1 MRAGGGRIRLQQQPG
16 NDAKKQREKERR
28 VLSRRMQISALL
40 MLAMLAAGC
49 GAARPVKYYVLDVN
63 PAPAN
68 SPSAQIP
75 VSLLVARL
83 VASHLYHDDRLV
95 YGSGPVQLGTYEYD
109 RWAEPAAD
117 MVQDMLVTILR
128 SSRQYRA
135 VSKVT
140 SNVRGQYVVRGHLFA
155 MYGVDQPELVA
166 RFTIQLELYD
176 PAAHMTVWSQIYSHD
191 EPVQAKNVPA
201 IVEAMDKNVTAG
213 LQQLS
218 AGITEYF
225 VSHPPSQAEPGK

>member
-1 MRAGGGRIRLQQQPG
+1 MTIRLQKQAG
-16 NDAKKQREKERR
+16 NDAKKQREKEQR
-28 VLSRRMQISALL
+28 VLSRRTQFSALL
-40 MLAMLAAGC
+40 MLVMLVAGC

-75 VSLLVARL
+75 VTLLVGRL
-83 VASHLYHDDRLV
+83 IASHLYHDDRLV

-128 SSRQYRA
+128 SSRQFQS

-140 SNVRGQYVVRGHLFA
+140 GNTRGEYVVRGHLYS

-166 RFTIQLELYD
+166 RFSIQLELYD
-176 PAAHMTVWSQIYSHD
+176 PASRTTVWSQIYTHD
-191 EPVQAKNVPA
+191 EPVQGKNVPA

-218 AGITEYF
+218 AGITQYF
-225 VSHPPSQAEPGK
+225 VSHPAQQAEPGK

>member
-1 MRAGGGRIRLQQQPG
+1 
-16 NDAKKQREKERR
+16 
-28 VLSRRMQISALL
+28 LSRRMQISGLL
-40 MLAMLAAGC
+40 MLAILTTGC
-49 GAARPVKYYVLDVN
+49 GAARPVKYYVLDVS

-68 SPSAQIP
+68 SASAQIP
-75 VSLLVARL
+75 VTLLVGRI

-109 RWAEPAAD
+109 RWAEAPAD
-117 MVQDMLVTILR
+117 MIQDMMVTILR
-128 SSRQYRA
+128 SSGQFRS

-140 SNVRGQYVVRGHLFA
+140 SNVRGEYVVRGHLYA

-166 RFTIQLELYD
+166 RFTLQLELFD
-176 PAAHMTVWSQIYSHD
+176 PNSRTTVWSQIYTHD
-191 EPVQAKNVPA
+191 EPVAAKTVPA

-218 AGITEYF
+218 GGITQYF
-225 VSHPPSQAEPGK
+225 ASHPPPQQAQPGK

>member
-1 MRAGGGRIRLQQQPG
+1 LQQQPG
-16 NDAKKQREKERR
+16 NDAKKQREKEPR
-28 VLSRRMQISALL
+28 VLSRRTQISALL
-40 MLAMLAAGC
+40 MLMVMMSGC

-75 VSLLVARL
+75 VALLVGRFA
-83 VASHLYHDDRLV
+83 ASHLYHDDRLV

-117 MVQDMLVTILR
+117 MVQDMLITILR
-128 SSRQYRA
+128 SSGEFRA

-140 SNVRGQYVVRGHLFA
+140 SNVRGQYVVRGHLYA
-155 MYGVDQPELVA
+155 MYGRDQPELVA
-166 RFTIQLELYD
+166 RFSIQLELYD
-176 PAAHMTVWSQIYSHD
+176 PTAHTTVWSQIYTHD
-191 EPVQAKNVPA
+191 EPVQGKNVPA

-218 AGITEYF
+218 AGITQYF
-225 VSHPPSQAEPGK
+225 VSHPPKAAEPGK

>member
-1 MRAGGGRIRLQQQPG
+1 VKIRLQRQPG
-16 NDAKKQREKERR
+16 NDAKKEREKERR
-28 VLSRRMQISALL
+28 VSSRRTQFSALL
-40 MLAMLAAGC
+40 MVTILIAGC

-68 SPSAQIP
+68 SPTAQIP
-75 VSLLVARL
+75 VTLLIGRFM
-83 VASHLYHDDRLV
+83 ASHLYHDDRLV

-128 SSRQYRA
+128 SSGQFQS

-140 SNVRGQYVVRGHLFA
+140 GNVRGQYVVRGHLYS

-166 RFTIQLELYD
+166 RFSIQLELYD
-176 PAAHMTVWSQIYSHD
+176 PATHTTVWSQSYKHD
-191 EPVQAKNVPA
+191 EPVQGKNVPA

-213 LQQLS
+213 LQELS
-218 AGITEYF
+218 AGITQYF